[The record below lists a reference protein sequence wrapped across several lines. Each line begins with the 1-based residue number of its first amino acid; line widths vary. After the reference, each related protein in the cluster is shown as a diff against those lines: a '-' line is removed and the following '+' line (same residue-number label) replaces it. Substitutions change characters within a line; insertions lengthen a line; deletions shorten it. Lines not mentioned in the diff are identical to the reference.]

1 MKYADKL
8 HQTNREALMTLGA
21 LAFVVIVWLACGFG
35 LSGLDIR
42 VFHVPLWVVGGLFGT
57 WIAAIACSVVL
68 AHAFKDFDLED
79 DEPEDD
85 GSEVRHG

>member
-57 WIAAIACSVVL
+57 WIAAIVCSAVL
-68 AHAFKDFDLED
+68 AHLFKDFDLED
-79 DEPEDD
+79 DEPEDG
-85 GSEVRHG
+85 GSEVHHG